1 MEALWA
7 IAFISAEKGLIY
19 VKTYKESLN
28 NQSFG
33 DHVLQVYN
41 RMGQHPFALFMDGAS
56 YHKEKSLTERLQQL
70 NIESIINAPYLPEYN
85 PIEGCFSI
93 VKNYFKRKR
102 LNRIINERHYST
114 QLLITESFSQLSKMK
129 INNMI
134 DHAYQ
139 KLFKIGANPNNILDQ
154 RLGLID

>member
-41 RMGQHPFALFMDGAS
+41 RMG
-56 YHKEKSLTERLQQL
+56 
-70 NIESIINAPYLPEYN
+70 
-85 PIEGCFSI
+85 
-93 VKNYFKRKR
+93 
-102 LNRIINERHYST
+102 
-114 QLLITESFSQLSKMK
+114 
-129 INNMI
+129 
-134 DHAYQ
+134 
-139 KLFKIGANPNNILDQ
+139 
-154 RLGLID
+154 